1 MKRSAIAAALS
12 GAVLLQGCTNPS
24 GASMGLFSATAPVL
38 AVLADD
44 LFTGTAVGY
53 ADRTGTIDI
62 KSTVTPDLRC
72 VGSFRYTG
80 SSTGV
85 AQVKCNDGA
94 EASLNFNSLSL
105 LSGYGVGKSTR
116 GPASFTYGLTPE
128 EASQYLGLPK
138 GKKIQKTEGSTRLV
152 DA

>member
-1 MKRSAIAAALS
+1 MKPSTLVAAVASAALFSGCANQS
-12 GAVLLQGCTNPS
+12 GAR
-24 GASMGLFSATAPVL
+24 MGLFSATAPVL
-38 AVLADD
+38 AILADD

-62 KSTVTPDLRC
+62 TSSVTPDLRC
-72 VGSFRYTG
+72 IGSFRYTG

-94 EASLNFNSLSL
+94 EAVLNFNSLSM
-105 LSGYGVGKSTR
+105 LSGYGIGKSTR

-128 EASQYLGLPK
+128 EASQYLSLPK
-138 GKKIQKTEGSTRLV
+138 GKKIHKSQGATKLI